1 MTGSVILELCFPRTL
16 KFKINSPPSSKK
28 IMILDSFPQNS
39 PLNLSTPIG
48 CNSCSDNINLDFDFT
63 MAFQPIIDLEK
74 KNIFAQEAL
83 VRGLENESAGEILSK
98 VNPQNKY
105 KFDQSCRVKAVSLAA
120 SLEMDSFVSINFLP
134 NAVYRPENCLRTT
147 IRAAA
152 ENNFPIEKIIFE
164 ITEVEKLEDNNHLKN
179 IVLEYKRHGFKTA
192 LDDFGSGYSGLN
204 LLAAFQP
211 DYIKIDM
218 ELIRNINEDRNR
230 QIIVK
235 NLVHL
240 CRDLGIE
247 IIGEGIETKSELN
260 VLEDFGITL
269 FQGYYFAKPSFQSL
283 AYLSPDLFL

>member
-1 MTGSVILELCFPRTL
+1 
-16 KFKINSPPSSKK
+16 
-28 IMILDSFPQNS
+28 MILDSFPQNTQFNI
-39 PLNLSTPIG
+39 PTPIG
-48 CNSCSDNINLDFDFT
+48 CNSCSDNIGLDFDFT
-63 MAFQPIIDLEK
+63 MAFQPIIDLQEK
-74 KNIFAQEAL
+74 KIFAQEAL
-83 VRGLENESAGEILSK
+83 VRGLSNESAGEILSK
-98 VNPQNKY
+98 VTPQNKY
-105 KFDQSCRVKAVSLAA
+105 KFDQSCRIKAVSLAA
-120 SLEMDSFVSINFLP
+120 SLEIDSFISINFLP

-147 IRAAA
+147 IRAAS

-164 ITEVEKLEDNNHLKN
+164 ITEVEKLEDNNHLKH

-218 ELIRNINEDRNR
+218 DLLRNIDQDRNR

-247 IIGEGIETKSELN
+247 IIAEGIETKPELS
-260 VLEDFGITL
+260 VLEDFGVTL

-283 AYLSPDLFL
+283 AYISPELFL